1 MIVAIGSTNP
11 TKVEAARRAAAKV
24 WPDCRVIPAPVVSG
38 VGEQPM
44 SDDETIRGAVN
55 RARAALAAVDGASI
69 GMGVEGG
76 VQDTPHGLFV
86 GGWAAVVD
94 RDGCLGI
101 GAGGRVLLP
110 VAIAQRIRAGE
121 ELGPV
126 MDDFSGRRNIKHG
139 EGAIGVFTAGLI
151 ERTAALEVA
160 LTYALARFITPEN
173 YTEKQYIDAEDRR
186 AESVNVRNGDVNRE
200 A

>member
-1 MIVAIGSTNP
+1 MKIAIGSTNP
-11 TKVEAARRAAAKV
+11 TKVEAACRAAAKV
-24 WPDCRVIPAPVVSG
+24 WPQGEVVAVAVPSG
-38 VGEQPM
+38 VAEQPM

-55 RARAALAAVDGASI
+55 RARKALAAVDGVQI

-76 VQDTPHGLFV
+76 VQDTPHGMFV

-94 RDGCLGI
+94 REGCLGI

-110 VAIAQRIRAGE
+110 ESIARRIRAGE

-126 MDDFSGRRNIKHG
+126 MDDFSGRRNVKHG
-139 EGAIGVFTAGLI
+139 EGAIGIFTNGLI
-151 ERTAALEVA
+151 ERTAALEIA

-173 YTEKQYIDAEDRR
+173 Y
-186 AESVNVRNGDVNRE
+186 RE
-200 A
+200 E

>member
-1 MIVAIGSTNP
+1 MKIAIGSTNP
-11 TKVEAARRAAAKV
+11 TKVEAACRAAAKV
-24 WPDCRVIPAPVVSG
+24 WPQGEVVAVAVPSG
-38 VGEQPM
+38 VAEQPM

-55 RARAALAAVDGASI
+55 RARKALAAVDGVQI

-76 VQDTPHGLFV
+76 VQDTPHGMFV

-110 VAIAQRIRAGE
+110 ESIARRIRAGE

-126 MDDFSGRRNIKHG
+126 MDDFSGRRNVKHG
-139 EGAIGVFTAGLI
+139 EGAIGIFTNGLI
-151 ERTAALEVA
+151 ERTAALEIA

-173 YTEKQYIDAEDRR
+173 Y
-186 AESVNVRNGDVNRE
+186 RE
-200 A
+200 E

>member
-1 MIVAIGSTNP
+1 MKIAVGSTNP
-11 TKVEAARRAAAKV
+11 TKVAAARRAAAKV
-24 WPDCRVIPAPVVSG
+24 WPEGEVVAVAVPSG
-38 VGEQPM
+38 VGEQPL

-55 RARAALAAVDGASI
+55 RARNALAALDDALF

-76 VQDTPHGLFV
+76 VQDTSHGMFV

-94 RDGCLGI
+94 RNGSLGI

-110 VAIAQRIRAGE
+110 ESIARRIRAGE

-126 MDDFSGRRNIKHG
+126 MDDFSGRRNIKQRA
-139 EGAIGVFTAGLI
+139 GAIGIFTAGLI
-151 ERTAALEVA
+151 ERTAALEIA

-173 YTEKQYIDAEDRR
+173 YEEMER
-186 AESVNVRNGDVNRE
+186 G
-200 A
+200 

>member
-1 MIVAIGSTNP
+1 MKIAVGSINP

-24 WPDCRVIPAPVVSG
+24 WPGCAVVPVAVPSG
-38 VGEQPM
+38 VGEQPL
-44 SDDETIRGAVN
+44 SDDETIRGAMN
-55 RARAALAAVDGASI
+55 RARNALAAVDGASI

-76 VQDTPHGLFV
+76 VQDTPYGMFV

-94 RDGCLGI
+94 RDGGLGI

-110 VAIAQRIRAGE
+110 EAIARRIRAGE

-126 MDDFSGRRNIKHG
+126 MDDFSGRRNVKHG
-139 EGAIGVFTAGLI
+139 EGAIGVFTNGLI
-151 ERTAALEVA
+151 ERTEALEIA

-173 YTEKQYIDAEDRR
+173 YADCEQTDAE
-186 AESVNVRNGDVNRE
+186 
-200 A
+200 

>member
-1 MIVAIGSTNP
+1 MKIAIGSTNP

-24 WPDCRVIPAPVVSG
+24 WPEGEVVAVAIPSG

-55 RARAALAAVDGASI
+55 RARAALAAVDDAQI

-94 RDGCLGI
+94 RNGCLGI

-110 VAIAQRIRAGE
+110 ESIATRIRRGE

-126 MDDFSGRRNIKHG
+126 MDDFSGRRNVKHE
-139 EGAIGVFTAGLI
+139 EGAIGIFTAGLI
-151 ERTAALEVA
+151 ERTAALEIA

-173 YTEKQYIDAEDRR
+173 YE
-186 AESVNVRNGDVNRE
+186 
-200 A
+200 

>member
-1 MIVAIGSTNP
+1 MIPLKIAIGSANP
-11 TKVEAARRAAAKV
+11 TKVEAARRAAVKV
-24 WPDCRVIPAPVVSG
+24 WPGAEVIAVAVPSG
-38 VGEQPM
+38 VNEQPM

-55 RARAALAAVDGASI
+55 RARNALAAVSDAQI

-94 RDGCLGI
+94 REGCLGI

-110 VAIAQRIRAGE
+110 ESIARRIRSGE

-126 MDDFSGRRNIKHG
+126 MDDFSGRRNVKHG
-139 EGAIGVFTAGLI
+139 EGAIGIFTAGLI
-151 ERTAALEVA
+151 ERTTALETA

-173 YTEKQYIDAEDRR
+173 YE
-186 AESVNVRNGDVNRE
+186 
-200 A
+200 

>member
-1 MIVAIGSTNP
+1 MKIAVGSTNP
-11 TKVEAARRAAAKV
+11 TKVAAVRRAAVKV
-24 WPDCRVIPAPVVSG
+24 WPAAEVVAVTVPSG
-38 VGEQPM
+38 VGEQPL

-55 RARAALAAVDGASI
+55 RARNALAAVEGAQI

-94 RDGCLGI
+94 RDGSLGI

-110 VAIAQRIRAGE
+110 ESIARRIRAGE

-126 MDDFSGRRNIKHG
+126 MDDFSGRRNVKHG
-139 EGAIGVFTAGLI
+139 EGAIGIFTNGLI
-151 ERTAALEVA
+151 ERTAALEIA

-173 YTEKQYIDAEDRR
+173 YEDIERGL
-186 AESVNVRNGDVNRE
+186 SG
-200 A
+200 

>member
-1 MIVAIGSTNP
+1 MMKIAIGSTNP
-11 TKVEAARRAAAKV
+11 TKVEAARRATAKV
-24 WPDCRVIPAPVVSG
+24 WPEGEVVAVAVPSG
-38 VGEQPM
+38 VGEQPL

-55 RARAALAAVDGASI
+55 RARNALAAVDGAQI

-76 VQDTPHGLFV
+76 VHDTPHGMFV

-101 GAGGRVLLP
+101 GGGGRVLLP
-110 VAIAQRIRAGE
+110 ETIARRIRAGE

-126 MDDFSGRRNIKHG
+126 MDDFSGRRNVKHS
-139 EGAIGVFTAGLI
+139 EGAIGIFTAGLV
-151 ERTAALEVA
+151 ERTGALEIA

-173 YTEKQYIDAEDRR
+173 YAE
-186 AESVNVRNGDVNRE
+186 
-200 A
+200 

>member
-1 MIVAIGSTNP
+1 
-11 TKVEAARRAAAKV
+11 
-24 WPDCRVIPAPVVSG
+24 
-38 VGEQPM
+38 
-44 SDDETIRGAVN
+44 
-55 RARAALAAVDGASI
+55 
-69 GMGVEGG
+69 
-76 VQDTPHGLFV
+76 V

-110 VAIAQRIRAGE
+110 ESIAHRVRAGE

-126 MDDFSGRRNIKHG
+126 MDDFSGRRNVKHG
-139 EGAIGVFTAGLI
+139 EGAIGIFTAGLI

-173 YTEKQYIDAEDRR
+173 YEDMER
-186 AESVNVRNGDVNRE
+186 G
-200 A
+200 

>member
-1 MIVAIGSTNP
+1 MRIAVGSTNP

-24 WPDCRVIPAPVVSG
+24 WPEGEVVAVAVPSG
-38 VGEQPM
+38 VAEQPM

-55 RARAALAAVDGASI
+55 RARNALAAVEGASV

-94 RDGCLGI
+94 REGCLGI

-110 VAIAQRIRAGE
+110 ESIARRIRAGE

-126 MDDFSGRRNIKHG
+126 MDDFSGRRNVKHG
-139 EGAIGVFTAGLI
+139 EGAIGIFTNGLI
-151 ERTAALEVA
+151 ERTAALEIA

-173 YTEKQYIDAEDRR
+173 YEEMER
-186 AESVNVRNGDVNRE
+186 G
-200 A
+200 

>member
-1 MIVAIGSTNP
+1 MKIAVGSTNP
-11 TKVEAARRAAAKV
+11 TKVAAARRAAAKV
-24 WPDCRVIPAPVVSG
+24 WPGGAVIPVAVPSG
-38 VGEQPM
+38 VSEQPL

-55 RARAALAAVDGASI
+55 RARNALAAVEGAQI

-76 VQDTPHGLFV
+76 VQETPHGMFV

-110 VAIAQRIRAGE
+110 EAIARRIRAGE

-126 MDDFSGRRNIKHG
+126 MDDFSGRRNVKHS
-139 EGAIGVFTAGLI
+139 EGAIGVFTNGLI
-151 ERTAALEVA
+151 ERTAALEIA
-160 LTYALARFITPEN
+160 FTYALARFITPEN
-173 YTEKQYIDAEDRR
+173 YADSDKRNDPIIDPP
-186 AESVNVRNGDVNRE
+186 NGNPKRE
-200 A
+200 T